1 MASRDE
7 QDRRARHDHKNS
19 HDLESARKPYRS
31 PQLFVYGDIREL
43 TQAVAHAGALD
54 GAPLN
59 LKTGI

>member
-19 HDLESARKPYRS
+19 HDLESPRKPYRS

-43 TQAVAHAGALD
+43 TQAVDHSGLLD
-54 GAPLN
+54 LGGMN
-59 LKTGI
+59 LRT